1 MLNVHLENAFWMLNV
16 HLKNDSIQ
24 RPSTMRVRPH
34 AIKTFWWIH
43 LIKIFD
49 SKLEIARFIDC
60 SLRKMN
66 NLISKIDIES
76 LGSCSNGNAEKMRV
90 FTQIIYAYSLVQG
103 EPNFLNYF
111 ANLKWRV
118 LLNLKTKK
126 IGYVL
131 YPMLN
136 VKFVAPLIE
145 TRK

>member
-1 MLNVHLENAFWMLNV
+1 MALASP
-16 HLKNDSIQ
+16 LKNDSIW
-24 RPSTMRVRPH
+24 RPPCRHERNLRIQS
-34 AIKTFWWIH
+34 FWWMH
-43 LIKIFD
+43 LIKIFN

-111 ANLKWRV
+111 ANMKWRV

-126 IGYVL
+126 LWYVL
-131 YPMLN
+131 HHMLN
-136 VKFVAPLIE
+136 VEFVAPLIE
-145 TRK
+145 ARK

>member
-1 MLNVHLENAFWMLNV
+1 MNKKSWSYDVLKILKD
-16 HLKNDSIQ
+16 LKNDSIW
-24 RPSTMRVRPH
+24 RPPSMHESTLR
-34 AIKTFWWIH
+34 IQSFWWMH
-43 LIKIFD
+43 LIKIFN

-126 IGYVL
+126 LWYVL
-131 YPMLN
+131 HHMLN
-136 VKFVAPLIE
+136 VESVARLIE